1 MSGRLEA
8 ATSRLE
14 DIASS
19 TELPKDV
26 PGLGQPATPLSETAV
41 APTPPPVQQEP
52 PQEAL
57 PESVE
62 DFDAFLNTSVDKYVK
77 LSSQLG
83 GVVAQQVHISVL
95 TSIFPGYELGELTVV
110 LLRRPLRSSRGS
122 RSSASFCSSPL
133 RLRSRLPQVLA

>member
-1 MSGRLEA
+1 LLGRLEA

-26 PGLGQPATPLSETAV
+26 PGLAQPATPQSETAATPLPP
-41 APTPPPVQQEP
+41 APKEPQE

-57 PESVE
+57 PESIE
-62 DFDAFLNTSVDKYVK
+62 DFDVFLNTSLDKYIK

-83 GVVAQQVHISVL
+83 GVSKSVP
-95 TSIFPGYELGELTVV
+95 TFSIV
-110 LLRRPLRSSRGS
+110 
-122 RSSASFCSSPL
+122 FCSTDQES
-133 RLRSRLPQVLA
+133 